1 MSSFRKNFRHN
12 LVPEIEMIDKIVDG
26 KRYYFLPNGNKYK
39 SVTTILGERLD
50 KSGLLQWRA
59 RVGEEEANRISTQ
72 AARRGTAIHN
82 MAERYVLN
90 EEKYILEKD
99 MPVNV
104 VTFNSIKPI
113 LDKHVDTIFGVEL
126 PLYSSILQAAGRSD
140 LIATFDGILS
150 IVDFKTSRKLKKEE
164 HIESYFI
171 QTTAYSLMFEEI
183 YSIKV
188 PQLAIIIAVDNEE
201 PQIFVKRT
209 KDYYKR
215 VTEVFMNFE

>member
-1 MSSFRKNFRHN
+1 MDLNRKIFRHN
-12 LVPEIEMIDKIVDG
+12 FVPEIEMTDKIIDN

-50 KSGLLQWRA
+50 KSGLFEWRK
-59 RVGEEEANRISTQ
+59 RVGEEEANKISTQ

-90 EEKYILEKD
+90 EEKYILDKD

-104 VTFNSIKPI
+104 QTFKTIKPI
-113 LDKHVDTIFGVEL
+113 LDEHVDTIFGVEL

-140 LIATFDGILS
+140 LIATFDDKLS
-150 IVDFKTSRKLKKEE
+150 IIDFKTSRKLKKEE
-164 HIESYFI
+164 YIESYFI
-171 QTTAYSLMFEEI
+171 QTTVYSLMFEEI

-188 PQLAIIIAVDNEE
+188 PQLVLIIAVDDEN
-201 PQIFVKRT
+201 PQIFIKKTKQYYSRVK
-209 KDYYKR
+209 DIFLNYS
-215 VTEVFMNFE
+215 